1 MTVKDI
7 LAVVSNELYIY
18 IEKDDMESCIVVDNK
33 AYMLHGDYINSEV
46 IWLRPMN
53 NGLGIKIK

>member
-7 LAVVSNELYIY
+7 LSVVSNELYIY
-18 IEKDDMESCIVVDNK
+18 IEKDEESFVVMDNK
-33 AYMLHGDYINSEV
+33 AYMIHGDCINSEV